1 MFPGG
6 AMLTPIFEKITSWLG
21 IFQRKPKAINDTMKE
36 IQQSNEAARKR
47 QEAEAEAEERVRQA
61 HERELAAAKER
72 EEAAVSASR
81 LLEAATASA
90 ATEAQAAAEEA
101 RQREAAA
108 KIREE
113 AALAAAEQANNALRQ
128 GIRPIEMPT
137 EQQYQDAKE
146 RIQYNPEKLHF
157 AVCGSSGSG
166 KSSLINALRGLSK
179 KHKDAAAVDVVE
191 TTSQITRYPDPR
203 NELPYSRFV
212 WYDIPGA
219 GTLNVS
225 DWQYFNDQGL
235 FVFDFIVMVY
245 DVRFTKIDVDI
256 MENCYRFNIPV
267 LVVRSKA
274 DQHINN
280 MITNDEEDEDDNAAP
295 GTDESQQMYQD
306 VKATYSATTK
316 CDFDKHMRIMAE
328 KMADDPMFDIRDRQM
343 LLSQR
348 VYMVSA
354 PNIRSL
360 VQRGSGAD
368 RSKFIDE
375 VLFVE
380 DLLST
385 AARRRYAEAKWKGP
399 FQLLRK
405 ERDAISGAFSF
416 LEIGIR
422 T

>member
-1 MFPGG
+1 
-6 AMLTPIFEKITSWLG
+6 MLTPIFEKITSWLG

-81 LLEAATASA
+81 LLEEAAASA
-90 ATEAQAAAEEA
+90 ATEAEAAAEEA
-101 RQREAAA
+101 RQREAAS

-113 AALAAAEQANNALRQ
+113 AALAAAEQANSALRQ

-191 TTSQITRYPDPR
+191 TTSQISRYPDPR

-245 DVRFTKIDVDI
+245 DVRFTKIDVGI

-267 LVVRSKA
+267 FIVRSKA
-274 DQHINN
+274 DQHIDN
-280 MITNDEEDEDDNAAP
+280 MMKAEEIESIPGDDDYEDI
-295 GTDESQQMYQD
+295 YQETKSRY
-306 VKATYSATTK
+306 VGATRS
-316 CDFDKHMRIMAE
+316 DFDHHIEKLAE
-328 KMADDPMFDIRDRQM
+328 ALEVDERDRQM
-343 LLSQR
+343 ILSQR
-348 VYMVSA
+348 VYIVSSA
-354 PNIRSL
+354 N
-360 VQRGSGAD
+360 VRGLLQSGAKKGTGVNK
-368 RSKFIDE
+368 RLRIIDE
-375 VLFVE
+375 VLLVE
-380 DLLST
+380 DMLRA
-385 AARRRYAEAKWKGP
+385 AARRRYSKPEEKGL
-399 FQLLRK
+399 FKKGK
-405 ERDAISGAFSF
+405 EAISASFSSA
-416 LEIGIR
+416 LRLGSEAPS